1 MLARRDQ
8 ENLVHTHQMTA
19 ASKPLNQGV
28 RQLQPKTPGNRAPKT
43 PFKVPLHDENEPLA
57 FGKNTVKGN
66 GGGLGGKVLQSGKEA
81 FVTPL
86 GPRNRAPLGA
96 KTTNAKAAFK
106 TPGLPADSLKT
117 QKTKH
122 IGSSIKKPKKA
133 EIEVHQAQ
141 PQVVDASD
149 VDDVPDVEY
158 APPKPKEL
166 PDDPEDITYDTTF
179 PQFKGAN
186 MTRGWHKIYYHGDIG
201 EDGLTDRQR
210 KFQEQVIA
218 SEKKIDEMI
227 QKQVDD
233 IDLKELLL
241 EDKPEPLLEASSSQA
256 HKKEHTRS
264 ASAMLPTRAS
274 TLKARN
280 AAAALSRPGSSAT
293 VRSDTVRSSS
303 AAAKTRKTPTPQP
316 NVSNA
321 RHAVATASSR
331 TTVGYSRGRSVS
343 SAFPN
348 KPTTAGKKP
357 SQPKAIVSPETY
369 VQLYGAPP
377 VGSEMWARCEE
388 AGCLPEQ
395 EVVPISDEEIGLPL
409 FEEDEETLNFQLT
422 L

>member
-1 MLARRDQ
+1 
-8 ENLVHTHQMTA
+8 MT
-19 ASKPLNQGV
+19 
-28 RQLQPKTPGNRAPKT
+28 R
-43 PFKVPLHDENEPLA
+43 
-57 FGKNTVKGN
+57 
-66 GGGLGGKVLQSGKEA
+66 
-81 FVTPL
+81 
-86 GPRNRAPLGA
+86 
-96 KTTNAKAAFK
+96 
-106 TPGLPADSLKT
+106 
-117 QKTKH
+117 
-122 IGSSIKKPKKA
+122 I
-133 EIEVHQAQ
+133 
-141 PQVVDASD
+141 
-149 VDDVPDVEY
+149 
-158 APPKPKEL
+158 EL
-166 PDDPEDITYDTTF
+166 PDYPEDITYDTTF
-179 PQFKGAN
+179 PQFKGTN

-241 EDKPEPLLEASSSQA
+241 EDKSEPLLEASSSRA

-280 AAAALSRPGSSAT
+280 AAAALARPGSSAT
-293 VRSDTVRSSS
+293 GRNDTVRSSS
-303 AAAKTRKTPTPQP
+303 AAAKTRKTPTPQA

-343 SAFPN
+343 SALPN
-348 KPTTAGKKP
+348 KPATAGKKP
-357 SQPKAIVSPETY
+357 SQPKAIMSPETY
-369 VQLYGAPP
+369 VQLYGALP
-377 VGSEMWARCEE
+377 VGSEMWARCDE

>member
-1 MLARRDQ
+1 MQA
-8 ENLVHTHQMTA
+8 E
-19 ASKPLNQGV
+19 
-28 RQLQPKTPGNRAPKT
+28 
-43 PFKVPLHDENEPLA
+43 
-57 FGKNTVKGN
+57 
-66 GGGLGGKVLQSGKEA
+66 
-81 FVTPL
+81 
-86 GPRNRAPLGA
+86 
-96 KTTNAKAAFK
+96 
-106 TPGLPADSLKT
+106 SLKT

-122 IGSSIKKPKKA
+122 RGSSIKKPKKA
-133 EIEVHQAQ
+133 GIEVHQAQ
-141 PQVVDASD
+141 PQVIDASD

-158 APPKPKEL
+158 APPKPKGNLHPGHTREVLSFNTNITRLEL
-166 PDDPEDITYDTTF
+166 PDYPEDITYDTTF

-186 MTRGWHKIYYHGDIG
+186 MTRGWQKIYYHGDIG

-210 KFQEQVIA
+210 KFQEQMIA

-233 IDLKELLL
+233 IDLRELLL
-241 EDKPEPLLEASSSQA
+241 EDKHEPLLEASSSKTY
-256 HKKEHTRS
+256 KKEHTRS
-264 ASAMLPTRAS
+264 SSAMLPTRAS

-293 VRSDTVRSSS
+293 TRSDTVRSSS
-303 AAAKTRKTPTPQP
+303 AAVKTRKTPAPQT

-343 SAFPN
+343 SALPN
-348 KPTTAGKKP
+348 KPTTTGKKP

-395 EVVPISDEEIGLPL
+395 EVVPISDDEIGLPL